1 MLDNCLKH
9 YLTISCFYPPPQELK
24 DEDGTKLV
32 ELPRNYLAMVET
44 LIRKQRSESAVLQ
57 GWLGPRRFED
67 LPIAQLPDSHSDPK
81 VQDGL
86 GRIKELDEKLAD
98 KTMEALIVAR
108 ETYPD
113 KWAEVRQGPGKG
125 EGNPMWLASHAKG
138 FEVHGAF
145 CKEQLCPPFPPPYL
159 SPSLALCDSACGGVE
174 AHGAS
179 L

>member
-1 MLDNCLKH
+1 M
-9 YLTISCFYPPPQELK
+9 
-24 DEDGTKLV
+24 V

-113 KWAEVRQGPGKG
+113 KWAEVRQG
-125 EGNPMWLASHAKG
+125 EGSKK
-138 FEVHGAF
+138 VT
-145 CKEQLCPPFPPPYL
+145 LCDCTPIQESKRMERL
-159 SPSLALCDSACGGVE
+159 SKSNLALYYPHTQTLSCPRATAVLSSRRS
-174 AHGAS
+174 GAS
-179 L
+179 LKAQPLY

>member
-1 MLDNCLKH
+1 
-9 YLTISCFYPPPQELK
+9 
-24 DEDGTKLV
+24 
-32 ELPRNYLAMVET
+32 MVET

-113 KWAEVRQGPGKG
+113 KWAEVSCKGGG
-125 EGNPMWLASHAKG
+125 EG
-138 FEVHGAF
+138 E
-145 CKEQLCPPFPPPYL
+145 
-159 SPSLALCDSACGGVE
+159 
-174 AHGAS
+174 
-179 L
+179 